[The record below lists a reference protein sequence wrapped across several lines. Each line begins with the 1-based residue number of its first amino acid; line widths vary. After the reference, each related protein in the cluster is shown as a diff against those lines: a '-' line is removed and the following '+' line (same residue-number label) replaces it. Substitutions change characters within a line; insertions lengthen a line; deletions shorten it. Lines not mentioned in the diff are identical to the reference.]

1 VAALDHTVLPRA
13 AAVEAVVR
21 IRHLPSLP
29 RHIQAAVAVEGG
41 VDLVVHEGE
50 EEEVTAPAL
59 VAAVWGLAHH
69 LFLPVLARGHVLT
82 AEIKSGSLG
91 RILVR
96 ADHLLRNKSVVTVLP
111 LAHGHL
117 LIAGIKSRSLGRV
130 LVRTDH
136 LLRIKHVTKK
146 YLRLTHD
153 RALTAETKSGS
164 RGRIL
169 GRADHL
175 LRNKS
180 VMAVLPLHHGHVLI
194 AGIKSGSLGGILV
207 RADHLQQ
214 SESVEKVPGSHLPC
228 PSHPMGAELVTKMT
242 IMKRS
247 PGKDRVSEDIHRL
260 VVGHR
265 VEADRTLAAQ
275 AAAGVAEGGAH
286 RHPHQ
291 TAEVKSRRG
300 ERKLDERDHGLR
312 LIQVTVGA
320 EAGVKART
328 VAVKRELNWL

>member
-1 VAALDHTVLPRA
+1 MANAVEADLRAQAAAVVVAALDHTVLPRA

-29 RHIQAAVAVEGG
+29 RHIQAAVVVEGG

-50 EEEVTAPAL
+50 EEEVTAL

-117 LIAGIKSRSLGRV
+117 LITGIKSRSLGRI
-130 LVRTDH
+130 LVKADH

-153 RALTAETKSGS
+153 RALTAETKRGS

-180 VMAVLPLHHGHVLI
+180 VMAVLPLDHGHVLI
-194 AGIKSGSLGGILV
+194 AGIKSGSPRGILV
-207 RADHLQQ
+207 RADHL
-214 SESVEKVPGSHLPC
+214 
-228 PSHPMGAELVTKMT
+228 
-242 IMKRS
+242 R
-247 PGKDRVSEDIHRL
+247 
-260 VVGHR
+260 
-265 VEADRTLAAQ
+265 
-275 AAAGVAEGGAH
+275 
-286 RHPHQ
+286 
-291 TAEVKSRRG
+291 
-300 ERKLDERDHGLR
+300 
-312 LIQVTVGA
+312 
-320 EAGVKART
+320 
-328 VAVKRELNWL
+328 